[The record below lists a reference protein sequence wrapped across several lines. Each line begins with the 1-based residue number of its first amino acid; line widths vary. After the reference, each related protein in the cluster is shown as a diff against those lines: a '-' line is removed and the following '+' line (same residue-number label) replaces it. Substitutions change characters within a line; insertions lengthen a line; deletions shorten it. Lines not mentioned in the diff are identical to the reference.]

1 MKTIRILSLILALLM
16 LATAFV
22 ACNNDDQPADTDT
35 PDVPEDT
42 NVELKLVSL
51 GQAKYDI
58 VYDYSASQKVRE
70 AVNALVVAYKTYL
83 NADVTV
89 RECFSDRDGVEEDI
103 VSDNEILIGKT
114 NRPESLKAIEGK
126 RTGDYSVDIDGTKL
140 VIAGGS
146 DDATHN
152 AVVAFMTTFVY
163 EQGDKNAVRQGAS
176 LSLTVDKKTTDTL
189 TMTGKYSFS
198 KTVVAG
204 ARIDSYAVVY
214 NGADM
219 TYRDQELATKVQS
232 HIYKQAGYE
241 ISLYKDSNIVKADYM
256 ISIGET
262 MFVDAALAEKIGAND
277 YHIELKQT
285 ETGAILF
292 ILYGEAAGD
301 AVWKAFNELFPPSS
315 DPVEV
320 NLAAGVLKTTLQ

>member
-16 LATAFV
+16 LAVPFV
-22 ACNNDDQPADTDT
+22 ACNDDEQPVDTDT

-42 NVELKLVSL
+42 NAELKLVNA
-51 GQAKYDI
+51 GEAKYDI
-58 VYDYSASQKVRE
+58 VFDYNASEKVRD
-70 AVNALVVAYKTYL
+70 AVNALVTAYKTYL
-83 NADVTV
+83 NAEVTI
-89 RECFSDRDGVEEDI
+89 RECFSDREGVEEDI
-103 VSDNEILIGKT
+103 VAENEILIGKT

-126 RTGDYSVDIDGTKL
+126 RAGDYSVGIDGTKL

-176 LSLTVDKKTTDTL
+176 LSLTVDKKTADTL

-198 KTVVAG
+198 KTVAAG
-204 ARIDSYAVVY
+204 ARIDSYAVIY
-214 NGADM
+214 PNADK
-219 TYRDQELATKVQS
+219 TYRDQEFATKVQS
-232 HIYKQAGYE
+232 HIYKHAGYE
-241 ISLYKDSNIVKADYM
+241 VEVYKDANIVKADYM
-256 ISIGET
+256 ISVGET
-262 MFVDAALAEKIGAND
+262 TFVDAALAAKIGDND

-292 ILYGEAAGD
+292 VLYGEAAAD
-301 AVWKAFNELFPPSS
+301 AAWKAFNELFPPSS
-315 DPVEV
+315 EPVEV
-320 NLAAGVLKTTLQ
+320 NLAVGVLKTTLQ